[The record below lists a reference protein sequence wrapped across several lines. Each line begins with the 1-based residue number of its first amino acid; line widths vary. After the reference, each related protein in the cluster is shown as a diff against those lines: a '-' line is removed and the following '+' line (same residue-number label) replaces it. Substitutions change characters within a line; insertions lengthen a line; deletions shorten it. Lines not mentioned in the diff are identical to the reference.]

1 MEQCREVYS
10 ALVHTVPDLW
20 MRRGFSLC
28 YYKQHTPS
36 MQHGQAS
43 TGTRGEQEVPSG
55 SGRGAGGALMGEGGE
70 KPHKSHRAKPLSRH
84 DQSCPSLTNHSLA
97 RGTVG
102 ESNSAV
108 LSRKET
114 TDHRAPRSHLFSMTQ
129 RAQEGQAPVR

>member
-36 MQHGQAS
+36 NRHGQAS
-43 TGTRGEQEVPSG
+43 TREQLGTRVEEAVPGG
-55 SGRGAGGALMGEGGE
+55 SGRGTAGATFYYSLCGRGRGEASQESRSQNLHPGMT
-70 KPHKSHRAKPLSRH
+70 KAARHSQMIHRHVA
-84 DQSCPSLTNHSLA
+84 
-97 RGTVG
+97 TVR
-102 ESNSAV
+102 ESNSDL

-114 TDHRAPRSHLFSMTQ
+114 T
-129 RAQEGQAPVR
+129 